1 MKINA
6 GIKGTGCYLPKK
18 ILTNSELE
26 KTVDTTDEWIRT
38 RTGIEERRIAA
49 DDEAVSD
56 MALKAAE
63 QAVKNA
69 GIKKEDISLII
80 TATITPDTPWP
91 SAAAM
96 VQSKLGV
103 DGIPSYDVSAACS
116 GFIYGLDMARAFVET
131 GRYDNVL
138 LIAAEKLSCIT
149 DWQDRNTCVLLG
161 DGAGAAV
168 IGQTKEEGIM
178 ATAIHSDGSKRDML
192 YQPAGG
198 SAMPASEETVK
209 NRLHYLK
216 MDGAEVYK
224 MAVEKMPKVLGEV
237 LEKAGKTPE
246 AVDFVIFHQANIRII
261 KSIAKRFGWPDE
273 KNIINIQKFGNTSA
287 ATIPIALAQ
296 AMEEGRIKKG
306 DLVAM
311 SAFGAGLTWGGAVVR
326 I

>member
-1 MKINA
+1 MNA